1 MFKKILIANR
11 GEIAIRI
18 IRACKELGIA
28 TVAVHSTA
36 DERALHVRFADQS
49 VCIGPPQSDKSYL
62 NIPAVISAAEVT
74 DVDAIHPGYGYL
86 AENAGF
92 ADVCES
98 SKITF
103 IGPTPDHIAQMGNKS
118 AARDMARSLGVPVIP
133 GSKESVESLDDAIAS
148 ANEAVYPVMLKA
160 SSGGGGRGMRIV
172 WSDQELTK
180 SFDTVRAEAA
190 NAFGD
195 PSVYIEKYIEN
206 PKHVEIQI
214 MADSYGSVIH
224 LGERDCSIQRRH
236 QKVIEETPSVK
247 LPSETRS
254 AMVDA
259 AITIACG
266 IGYRSLGTVEFL
278 VDKDWKF
285 YFIEMNTRIQVEHT
299 VTECVTGLDLVKE
312 QIRIADGEKL
322 RFTQDDIRIYGHSIE
337 CRINAE
343 DSFKFIPSAGMV
355 TGLNIPGGPGVRV
368 DTALYNEYVVTPY
381 YDSLVAKLVV
391 HGIDREE
398 AIAKMNRILS
408 ELHIGGIETTIELN
422 QRILNSDQ
430 FLSGNYHTGSL
441 SQILS

>member
-1 MFKKILIANR
+1 M
-11 GEIAIRI
+11 E
-18 IRACKELGIA
+18 
-28 TVAVHSTA
+28 
-36 DERALHVRFADQS
+36 Q
-49 VCIGPPQSDKSYL
+49 
-62 NIPAVISAAEVT
+62 
-74 DVDAIHPGYGYL
+74 
-86 AENAGF
+86 
-92 ADVCES
+92 
-98 SKITF
+98 
-103 IGPTPDHIAQMGNKS
+103 
-118 AARDMARSLGVPVIP
+118 
-133 GSKESVESLDDAIAS
+133 
-148 ANEAVYPVMLKA
+148 
-160 SSGGGGRGMRIV
+160 
-172 WSDQELTK
+172 
-180 SFDTVRAEAA
+180 
-190 NAFGD
+190 
-195 PSVYIEKYIEN
+195 
-206 PKHVEIQI
+206 
-214 MADSYGSVIH
+214 
-224 LGERDCSIQRRH
+224 SIQRRH

-247 LPSETRS
+247 LPPETRS

-259 AITIACG
+259 AITIARG

-278 VDKDWKF
+278 VDKDWDF

-322 RFTQDDIRIYGHSIE
+322 RFAQDDIRIYGHSIE

-343 DSFKFIPSAGMV
+343 DSLKFIPSAGMV